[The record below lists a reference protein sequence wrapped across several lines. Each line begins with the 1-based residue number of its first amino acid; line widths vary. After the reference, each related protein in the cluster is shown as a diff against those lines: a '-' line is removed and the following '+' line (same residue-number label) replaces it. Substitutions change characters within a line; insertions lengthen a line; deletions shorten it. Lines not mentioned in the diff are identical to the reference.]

1 MKKFVLWD
9 LDGTLLDTGGISGK
23 AMRAAMERVFG
34 PVPQKD
40 RRFFS
45 GKTDWQIIH
54 DSFPDMDRAVIA
66 ERLPAFKQAYLDELQ
81 QRRTEM
87 LACSK
92 VLPGVMKVLKRLKDE
107 AVMAPLTGNVTPVA
121 HMKLDMLGLLVH
133 LNPDIG
139 AYGDDSC
146 ERRELVPIAIE
157 RANRQYDHQF
167 TGQQVVIV
175 GDTPNDVACGR
186 ASGARTVIVATG
198 PYGVDELQP
207 HEPDALFPNLRDL
220 EAVVAAILDT

>member
-9 LDGTLLDTGGISGK
+9 LDGTLLDTGGVSGK
-23 AMRAAMERVFG
+23 AMRAAMGHVFG
-34 PVPQKD
+34 PVPQQD

-54 DSFPDMDRAVIA
+54 DSFPDMDRAIIA

-107 AVMAPLTGNVTPVA
+107 AVMAPLTGNVAPVA
-121 HMKLDMLGLLVH
+121 HMKLDMLGLLAH
-133 LNPDIG
+133 MNPDIG
-139 AYGDDSC
+139 AYGDDSF
-146 ERRELVPIAIE
+146 ERPNLVPIAIE
-157 RANRQYDHQF
+157 RASHQYDYQF
-167 TGQQVVIV
+167 SGHEVVVI
-175 GDTPNDVACGR
+175 GDTPNDIACGR
-186 ASGARTVIVATG
+186 AYGTRTVIVATG

-207 HEPDALFPNLRDL
+207 HAPDALFPNLREL
-220 EAVVAAILDT
+220 ESVVAAILGD